1 MTDKQK
7 KFCSA
12 YLANGLNA
20 TQAAISAGYS
30 EKTAYSIGQRLLKK
44 VEIKKYIEEKLK
56 AVESGQICKAQE
68 VLEFLTAVMRGQVTE
83 DVVVQV
89 GSKNLFGGE
98 LLEKPPS
105 IKDRLTAAAHL
116 AKFLKV
122 GEEHAAREIKIKIIP
137 AQRNNFA
144 GEDE

>member
-7 KFCSA
+7 AFVMF
-12 YLANGLNA
+12 YLESLNG
-20 TQAAISAGYS
+20 TKAAIAAGYS
-30 EKTAYSIGQRLLKK
+30 KKTAYSIGQRLLKK

-105 IKDRLTAAAHL
+105 IKDRITAAAHL

-122 GEEHAAREIKIKIIP
+122 GEEQDDHEIKIRIIP

-144 GEDE
+144 DEDE